1 MAANQAGNSIE
12 HLIRGGAWKPA
23 QALIEQ
29 KLRKEPEDHWLW
41 SRLSGVKYEQRDY
54 RGALAAA
61 EKALDVV
68 PDCPLA
74 LWSKAG
80 AVEMLGQTGEAA
92 KIYAQLFRRGL
103 GQLKNPDED
112 ANECWEGP
120 AWTASLLVD
129 CLFKIAGCLAT
140 TGHQDRAVQVYRDFL
155 SLVDLGVQ
163 GIYSREDAL
172 KRLRKLLRGKRARHE
187 AAVKVM
193 EQEKEL
199 IPG

>member
-1 MAANQAGNSIE
+1 MAATQANSIE
-12 HLIRGGAWKPA
+12 HLIRRSAWKPA
-23 QALIEQ
+23 QAMIER
-29 KLRKEPEDHWLW
+29 KLRKQPEDHWLW

-54 RGALAAA
+54 QGALEAA
-61 EKALDVV
+61 EKALGIV

-80 AVEMLGQTGEAA
+80 AVEMLGKPDEAMN
-92 KIYAQLFRRGL
+92 IYAHLFHHGL
-103 GQLKNPDED
+103 SELKNPDED

-120 AWTASLLVD
+120 TWTASLMVD
-129 CLFKIAGCLAT
+129 CMFKIAGCLAK

-155 SLVDLGVQ
+155 SLVDLGVES
-163 GIYSREDAL
+163 IYSREDAL
-172 KRLRKLLRGKRARHE
+172 KMLRKLLRGKKARHE